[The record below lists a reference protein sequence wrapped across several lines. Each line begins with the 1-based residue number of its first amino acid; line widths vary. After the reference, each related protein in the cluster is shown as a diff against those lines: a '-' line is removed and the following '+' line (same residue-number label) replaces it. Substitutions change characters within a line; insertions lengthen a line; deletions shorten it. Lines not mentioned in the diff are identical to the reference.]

1 MTTDQKIQT
10 LDILRRIPFYAK
22 TGDEKQAQ
30 QMLID
35 SIKKDL
41 IPREQLP
48 LELTEVYIDKPHVK
62 TTHQEWPDVMERIE
76 KVRQNEF
83 LYAIHV
89 TRGGEIEY
97 TWQQEKK

>member
-1 MTTDQKIQT
+1 MTPENKLTA
-10 LDILRRIPFYAK
+10 LDILRRMPFK
-22 TGDEKQAQ
+22 TKSEKEAQ
-30 QMLID
+30 RMLID

-62 TTHQEWPDVMERIE
+62 TTHQSWPDVMDRIE

>member
-1 MTTDQKIQT
+1 MNTTEK
-10 LDILRRIPFYAK
+10 LRLLLILLFTWFK
-22 TGDEKQAQ
+22 SKGEKEVKRL
-30 QMLID
+30 LIE
-35 SIKKDL
+35 SIRKDL
-41 IPREQLP
+41 TPREQLP

-62 TTHQEWPDVMERIE
+62 TTHQSWPDVMERIE

>member
-1 MTTDQKIQT
+1 MTPENKLTA
-10 LDILRRIPFYAK
+10 LDILRRILFK
-22 TGDEKQAQ
+22 SRSEKEAQ
-30 QMLID
+30 RMLID

-62 TTHQEWPDVMERIE
+62 TTHQSWPDVMDRIE